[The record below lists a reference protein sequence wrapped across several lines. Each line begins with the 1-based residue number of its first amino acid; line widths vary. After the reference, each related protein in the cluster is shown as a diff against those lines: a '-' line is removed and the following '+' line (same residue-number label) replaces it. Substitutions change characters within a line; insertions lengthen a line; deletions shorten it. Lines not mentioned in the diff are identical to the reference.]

1 MEISM
6 LTKKQRK
13 VFDLIESYFNKYG
26 CSPTIT
32 ELKETLNVNSLRT
45 VVQYLEALEKK
56 GFIYRKHN
64 QKRGIELANIG
75 TTIDFDT
82 ILLPVVA
89 SAGCDNASVFADE
102 KVDEYI
108 TIDKNFIPSGKSI
121 KDLAVVKA
129 IGESMREAGIDSGDY
144 ILVEKIDT
152 AQAQENDRVVAII
165 DDNIV
170 IKKLHFTKNAII
182 LNPESKNKHYKPIIM
197 KKDFYIPG
205 KVIDIIKMKPNLEI
219 EYIPIENN

>member
-1 MEISM
+1 MEISK

-13 VFDLIESYFNKYG
+13 VFNLIESYFNKYG

-32 ELKETLNVNSLRT
+32 ELKEALAVNSLRT

-75 TTIDFDT
+75 TTTDFDT

-89 SAGCDNASVFADE
+89 SVGCDDASIFADE
-102 KVDEYI
+102 KIDEYI
-108 TIDKNFIPSGKSI
+108 TIDKNFIPGGKSI
-121 KDLAVVKA
+121 KDMVVVKA
-129 IGESMREAGIDSGDY
+129 IGASMQEAGISSGDY
-144 ILVEKIDT
+144 ILVEKINT

-170 IKKLHFTKNAII
+170 IKKLHFAENAII

-197 KKDFYIPG
+197 KRDFYIPG
-205 KVIDIIKMKPNLEI
+205 RVVDVIKMKPDLEI
-219 EYIPIENN
+219 KYIPIENN

>member
-1 MEISM
+1 MKISK

-26 CSPTIT
+26 CSPTTT
-32 ELKETLNVNSLRT
+32 ELKEALAVNSLRT

-64 QKRGIELANIG
+64 QRRGIELANTG
-75 TTIDFDT
+75 TTTDFDT
-82 ILLPVVA
+82 ILLQVVA
-89 SAGCDNASVFADE
+89 SAGCDNANVFADE
-102 KVDEYI
+102 RVDEYI
-108 TIDKNFIPSGKSI
+108 TIDKNFIPNGKSI
-121 KDLAVVKA
+121 KDVVVVKA

-144 ILVEKIDT
+144 VLVEKIDT
-152 AQAQENDRVVAII
+152 AQARENDRVVAII

-170 IKKLHFTKNAII
+170 IKKLHFAKNAIV

-205 KVIDIIKMKPNLEI
+205 RVLDIIKMKPNIEI
-219 EYIPIENN
+219 EYVPIENN